1 MDQQALAVRPTPR
14 QLAWQRLEFIAF
26 THFGINTFT
35 DREWGDGQEDPA
47 LFQPTAFDADQWA
60 EACRDAGM
68 KMLILTAKH
77 HDGFCLWPTK
87 QTDHSVR
94 SSPWRQGQGDVVAEV
109 SAACARAGL
118 KFGIYCSPW
127 DRHEKSYGDSPAYNE
142 FFRAQLCELLNNYG
156 QIGEVWFDGACAE
169 GPNGK
174 RQEYDWRSYYELVR
188 RLQPEA
194 AIAIC
199 GPDVRWVGNESGLA
213 REDEWSVV
221 PASATDQAEVAAN
234 FLDFDAL
241 GADIGSR
248 DKLEQAERL
257 IWYPAEC
264 DVSIRPGWFYHA
276 AEDLQVKSVA
286 HLLDIYHRSVGRNS
300 LLLLNVPPD
309 PRGLL
314 HEHDVARLRELRAA
328 LDAMYGTDL
337 TRVPDNDLNAAWDAE
352 GDQAVLTVDLGGDRT
367 FDRLLLQE
375 DIEQGQRVESF
386 VLEAWHGGHWKP
398 VVRGG
403 CIGYKRLER
412 FGRVT
417 ARRVRLRVEQTRGP
431 VRLLNLGLFC
441 QP

>member
-1 MDQQALAVRPTPR
+1 M
-14 QLAWQRLEFIAF
+14 
-26 THFGINTFT
+26 
-35 DREWGDGQEDPA
+35 
-47 LFQPTAFDADQWA
+47 
-60 EACRDAGM
+60 
-68 KMLILTAKH
+68 
-77 HDGFCLWPTK
+77 
-87 QTDHSVR
+87 
-94 SSPWRQGQGDVVAEV
+94 
-109 SAACARAGL
+109 
-118 KFGIYCSPW
+118 
-127 DRHEKSYGDSPAYNE
+127 
-142 FFRAQLCELLNNYG
+142 
-156 QIGEVWFDGACAE
+156 
-169 GPNGK
+169 
-174 RQEYDWRSYYELVR
+174 R

-276 AEDLQVKSVA
+276 AEDLQVKSLA
-286 HLLDIYHRSVGRNS
+286 HLLDIYHRSVGRNN

-352 GDQAVLTVDLGGDRT
+352 GDQAVLELDLGGDRT

-386 VLEAWHGGHWKP
+386 VLEACHGGHWKP

-417 ARRVRLRVEQTRGP
+417 ARRVRLRVDQTRGP

-441 QP
+441 QPYLSTSPARIASHSSIVSTASLRSAAGRAIGPAPRMQSTK